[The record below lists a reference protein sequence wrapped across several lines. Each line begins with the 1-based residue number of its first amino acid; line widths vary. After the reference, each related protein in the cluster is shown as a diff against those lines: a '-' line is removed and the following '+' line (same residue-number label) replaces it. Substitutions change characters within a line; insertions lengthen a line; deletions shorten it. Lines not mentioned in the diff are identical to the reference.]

1 MSGLKLIR
9 TPRALGTTQPRSV
22 QTQDGGVIIEAALSI
37 ALLLAVFSSVINVA
51 GTMMR
56 YQEFLTVIEPLA
68 LEFARDDGR
77 YSDST
82 ETLRNRIE
90 AALATRGLLVQ
101 HAEGDPA
108 VSVAISQLPYRLDG
122 DPQSCAYPAPCMVR
136 VSVQANLAGGFW
148 QWALGQRV
156 TTVSIPAIYEELQ
169 PT

>member
-1 MSGLKLIR
+1 MRSLRLIR
-9 TPRALGTTQPRSV
+9 TRRAPVSGRLPNAE
-22 QTQDGGVIIEAALSI
+22 TQDGGVIIEAALSI

-51 GTMMR
+51 GAMMR
-56 YQEFLTVIEPLA
+56 YQEFLTVVEPLT

-77 YSDST
+77 YSGST
-82 ETLRNRIE
+82 EILSNRIE
-90 AALATRGLLVQ
+90 AALAARGLLVQ
-101 HAEGDPA
+101 HADGDPA
-108 VSVAISQLPYRLDG
+108 VSVAISQKPYRPDG

-136 VSVQANLAGGFW
+136 VSVQANLVGGFW